1 MYFVILCIIV
11 QILTSKEVFLMKKR
25 YETIFLELLLL
36 EDDVARCSNLEEDSV
51 KTDVYSVGD
60 KVAEDKF

>member
-1 MYFVILCIIV
+1 
-11 QILTSKEVFLMKKR
+11 MKKR